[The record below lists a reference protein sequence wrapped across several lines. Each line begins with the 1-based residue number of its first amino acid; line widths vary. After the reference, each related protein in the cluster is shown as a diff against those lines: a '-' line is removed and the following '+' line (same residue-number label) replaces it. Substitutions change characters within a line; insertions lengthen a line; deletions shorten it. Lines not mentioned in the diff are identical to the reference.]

1 MIGIMIASHMMVT
14 FFTDNT
20 PDLHQMRPI
29 PMFVTRDWNVKSE
42 MGTQS
47 SKAKVNPRVLKP
59 PTADIISDFNTGF
72 YTLLPN

>member
-1 MIGIMIASHMMVT
+1 
-14 FFTDNT
+14 
-20 PDLHQMRPI
+20 
-29 PMFVTRDWNVKSE
+29 MFVTRDQNVKSE

-72 YTLLPN
+72 YTLLPNWTWVNEYSTTEL